1 MDDLSKRIAHSNL
14 FSSLKDRQR
23 DEVLKRARRRN
34 FRKGELITLHGDVW
48 PYFLMVNEG
57 TLNAVKESS
66 AGRRLVVLSLDPG
79 EFFWGLAFF
88 DDDAT
93 MPVTFEAHSDCQIY
107 LWDKESL
114 LPILLENGQVVWE
127 LCRLMIARMQ
137 QVSEIVE
144 GLAFLPVAARMA
156 QFIIKRFGDSSNVPV
171 ARDLTLDEMAAM
183 IGTTHEQVCRILY
196 RFADEDLIEITR
208 TEFVLTDKDGLTQ
221 LFDD

>member
-1 MDDLSKRIAHSNL
+1 
-14 FSSLKDRQR
+14 
-23 DEVLKRARRRN
+23 
-34 FRKGELITLHGDVW
+34 
-48 PYFLMVNEG
+48 
-57 TLNAVKESS
+57 
-66 AGRRLVVLSLDPG
+66 
-79 EFFWGLAFF
+79 
-88 DDDAT
+88 
-93 MPVTFEAHSDCQIY
+93 MPVTFEAHSACQIY
-107 LWDKESL
+107 LWDKQSL

-137 QVSEIVE
+137 QISDMVE

-156 QFIIKRFGDSSNVPV
+156 QFIIKRFGDESNVPV

-196 RFADEDLIEITR
+196 RFAREDLIEITR